1 MKREKTGGRK
11 KGTPNKSS
19 ASLRQSIQTILEN
32 NIEQYQGDLNEMSA
46 KDRVNSINNLMK
58 FSLPQLKAQDVKMNM
73 ETNGVDESVLDEIL
87 KGIKDNEYI
96 NKRSNAL

>member
-46 KDRVNSINNLMK
+46 KDRVASINNLMK
-58 FSLPQLKAQDVKMNM
+58 FSLPQLKAQDVKMNVD
-73 ETNGVDESVLDEIL
+73 TNGVDESILDEIL
-87 KGIKDNEYI
+87 KGIKDNS
-96 NKRSNAL
+96 K

>member
-46 KDRVNSINNLMK
+46 KDRVTSINNLMK
-58 FSLPQLKAQDVKMNM
+58 FSLPQLKAQDVKMNVD
-73 ETNGVDESVLDEIL
+73 TNGVDESILDEIL
-87 KGIKDNEYI
+87 KGIKDN
-96 NKRSNAL
+96 NK